1 MPAPKNTQAA
11 PGQPQRG
18 QRAGSGRP
26 ALADASKLGKAPRPN
41 HAAVRLGPY
50 LWRIPMSSG
59 VWAVSTDESPEAP
72 LPRGLYQQERDP
84 DAEPEDRN
92 AVRYSLRGALPYVHS
107 RIIKRDGSGR
117 QSTVDYLISAERDSP
132 PALVTHHQVRTGE
145 WAGAVSIPLSDDSK
159 IVAAAGTAIR
169 YMHPVSGDHPEREA
183 VPRCTTDG
191 RVSIP
196 VPETL
201 PAGYLATGPLT
212 RAEALT
218 RWREVIVPVAAANP
232 DFALVLGASAIS
244 PFVGW
249 LDHADCRA
257 FITDLAGEPNG
268 GKSTTVRT
276 AGAIWGAVPKD
287 GTGVVGPW
295 NLSAQG
301 PGRALGM
308 LGILPAIFD
317 EQGVSGY
324 TSEQWARII
333 LAITDGSRRAADRGD
348 GLRVSL
354 PYSGVVISAGNA
366 SIMAGLGAGR
376 FAGIGPK
383 RVNTLVGPFTTSAE
397 QAESVKPVLRD
408 AHGHPGQVILER
420 FTGASVGQLVA
431 DARKMIGTPPG
442 VVARSAAKNMHLLT
456 AGAAM
461 LDSVFGSGT
470 VIRDSAVKGALAYLA
485 ANSVDPEHDA
495 DRMLS
500 LIRDCMASQPARW
513 PTMAE
518 YREHKLP
525 RPIFKEDGPADPD
538 RVELPQHGV
547 DRTVIG
553 VRADDGSW
561 FAIFGEALDEMLTR
575 AGADRAIALAEADR
589 RNWLHRT
596 ASDRAAG
603 KMGTKVK
610 GIPGRPYRFTVPS
623 DDDHQDQDHAPAPA
637 PAPAESTSASA
648 DRGPAGCM
656 LCGQPTANLIGGEPW
671 HPWCAEPDPEVDPG
685 HDDHQDQDHAVPA
698 EVATAEPEIIG
709 PPFAAE
715 VREYLDY
722 CAASPQLDRR
732 YHPTPDG
739 AVKSICHHGKGE
751 ADMIRAAFAA
761 AVSMAPEPVAA
772 PVAEPEPIITAEP
785 EPAPTEPV
793 AAPVAA
799 PEPTPEREPV
809 TGADELAAFTRAI
822 RKIDG
827 MEDSTD
833 EGLSAGLAIFHEATG
848 GVRWVSY
855 AGQVGQAWFA
865 MLAARHPSMKAPQP
879 LTGGRVAEITDAQ
892 PLTRIYYAAKP
903 KVAVKVGKHHVTS
916 YDINGQFPAAASSAL
931 LGDGEPTV
939 IESPRDIDGLIG
951 YPGYVL
957 LSKAVKTGHPGLG
970 TIAAGEWVAM
980 PLVSFMVRDLG
991 LTVPAAEVVY
1001 WPDSG
1006 RRMSVYVSRYRS
1018 ARELLMKAQQTE
1030 GVKIALAALKSQANG
1045 LIGMFHS
1052 KTYSHRGFYR
1062 PDWYDMIVSTA
1073 EANALRAIAKCPDQP
1088 VAKMHD
1094 AVYWIADT
1102 EPYIPEGLTIS
1113 DQLGK
1118 WKLDRHGPVTS
1129 ELVALLRESQPN
1141 PTNIRDEVRRIND
1154 ERKGSK

>member
-1 MPAPKNTQAA
+1 MPAPKNTHAA

-169 YMHPVSGDHPEREA
+169 YMHPVNGDHPEREA

-212 RAEALT
+212 RAEALA

-232 DFALVLGASAIS
+232 DFALVLGASAVS

-383 RVNTLVGPFTTSAE
+383 RVNTLVGPFTSSAE

-420 FTGASVGQLVA
+420 FTGATVGQLVTE
-431 DARKMIGTPPG
+431 ARSLIGTPAG

-461 LDSVFGSGT
+461 LDSVFGTGT

-485 ANSVDPEHDA
+485 ANSQDPEHDA

-500 LIRDCMASQPARW
+500 LLRESLASQPASW
-513 PTMAE
+513 PTVAE
-518 YREHKLP
+518 YREHRKP
-525 RPIFKEDGPADPD
+525 RPTYGEHGPTEPD

-547 DRTVIG
+547 DRSVMG

-561 FAIFGEALDEMLTR
+561 FAVFGEALDEMLTR

-589 RNWLHRT
+589 RSWLHRT
-596 ASDRAAG
+596 ASDRSKG
-603 KMGTKVK
+603 QMSTFVK
-610 GIPGRPYRFTVPS
+610 GIGRMHRFALPAEDETP
-623 DDDHQDQDHAPAPA
+623 DQDREPAPA
-637 PAPAESTSASA
+637 PAPAEPTT
-648 DRGPAGCM
+648 GPANPGPSGCV
-656 LCGQPTANLIGGEPW
+656 LCGQPTTNLIGGEPW
-671 HPWCAEPDPEVDPG
+671 HPWCAEPDPDVDT
-685 HDDHQDQDHAVPA
+685 DRNEDQDQDHAVPA
-698 EVATAEPEIIG
+698 ALTAATAEPEITG

-715 VREYLDY
+715 VREYLAY
-722 CAASPQLDRR
+722 CAASQLDRR

-739 AVKSICHHGKGE
+739 AVKMIGHHGKGE
-751 ADMIRAAFAA
+751 ADMIRAAYAE
-761 AVSMAPEPVAA
+761 AVSVAPGPVAA
-772 PVAEPEPIITAEP
+772 PVAGPEPITAAEP

-793 AAPVAA
+793 AAPVATQ
-799 PEPTPEREPV
+799 EPTPEREPV
-809 TGADELAAFTRAI
+809 TDADELAAFARAV
-822 RKIDG
+822 RKVNADA
-827 MEDSTD
+827 TD
-833 EGLSAGLAIFHEATG
+833 AGLAAGLAIFHEVTD
-848 GVRWVSY
+848 GVQWVSY

-865 MLAARHPSMKAPQP
+865 RLAARYPSMKAPAP
-879 LTGGRVAEITDAQ
+879 LASPKVAEITEAG
-892 PLTRIYYAAKP
+892 PLTRINYAVKP
-903 KVAVKVGKHHVTS
+903 KGSIRPGKHHVTS
-916 YDINGQFPAAASSAL
+916 YDLNGQHMAAAASAE
-931 LGDGEPTV
+931 LGDGEPKV
-939 IESPRDIDGLIG
+939 IANPREITGLTG
-951 YPGYVL
+951 FPGYVRL
-957 LSKAVKTGHPGLG
+957 ARALRTGHPGFG

-980 PLVSFMVRDLG
+980 PLVRFLVRDLG

-1001 WPDSG
+1001 WPDHG
-1006 RRMSVYVSRYRS
+1006 RRMSVYVSRYRE
-1018 ARELLMKAQQTE
+1018 ARERLMKAEAAE
-1030 GVKIALAALKSQANG
+1030 GVQIALAALKSQANAFV
-1045 LIGMFHS
+1045 GMFHS
-1052 KTYSHRGFYR
+1052 KTYSHGGFYR
-1062 PDWYDMIVSTA
+1062 PDWYDQIVATA
-1073 EANALRAIAKCPDQP
+1073 EANALRALAKCSMAP
-1088 VAKMHD
+1088 VAKMAD
-1094 AVYWIADT
+1094 SAYWIAET
-1102 EPYIPEGLTIS
+1102 APIEPEGLVIS
-1113 DQLGK
+1113 GQLGK
-1118 WKLDRHGPVTS
+1118 WKLDRHGPVTDD
-1129 ELVALLRESQPN
+1129 LIAAL
-1141 PTNIRDEVRRIND
+1141 RDLAPASVRDAAIAIDAERRI
-1154 ERKGSK
+1154 GQ